1 MNIRKQQILTSL
13 IIVFVFMMQVSC
25 SEKTP
30 SDLTKASIIPK
41 PVSIT
46 STGDYFTLKSNTVI
60 YVMGESY
67 EILNI
72 GHYLADRLNPATGY
86 DLNVRSTNED
96 PGKGSILLTTSGAG
110 ANAQEESYELIITKK
125 QIKLSAPTPEG
136 LFRGVQTIRQLLP
149 ARIEMAENQE
159 GPWQIATGTITDYP
173 VYSYRSAMLD
183 VARHFFSVDDV
194 RRFIDFLAY
203 YKMNKLHLHL
213 SDDQGWRI
221 EIKSWPNLTLH
232 GGSTQVGGG
241 KGGFF
246 TQEQYSA
253 IVDYAEECYITIVPE
268 IDMPGHTNSALASY
282 PELSCDGKARELYT
296 GTKVGFSTL
305 CTNKEIT
312 YKFLDDVIREI
323 SAITP
328 GPYFH
333 IGGDESH
340 VTRLSDYIPF
350 IERVQDI
357 VLKYGKQSI
366 GWDEIANAGL
376 REGTVVQYWT
386 NIENAKK
393 AVKQGA
399 RLLMSP
405 AVKAYIDMKYNKSTK
420 LGLHWAAYIEVDEA
434 YNWDPAS
441 LVPGLGKEHIVGV
454 EAPLWTETLT
464 NIDEI
469 EYMVFPRLPG
479 IAEIGWTDVASR
491 NWDEYKIRLG
501 KHGERFEAMGI
512 DYYKSPL
519 VDWTVLNK

>member
-110 ANAQEESYELIITKK
+110 VNTQEEGYELIITKK

-149 ARIEMAENQE
+149 ARIEMAGSQE

-241 KGGFF
+241 KGGF
-246 TQEQYSA
+246 YSGTVFA
-253 IVDYAEECYITIVPE
+253 IVDYARNVI
-268 IDMPGHTNSALASY
+268 SL
-282 PELSCDGKARELYT
+282 LS
-296 GTKVGFSTL
+296 
-305 CTNKEIT
+305 
-312 YKFLDDVIREI
+312 
-323 SAITP
+323 
-328 GPYFH
+328 
-333 IGGDESH
+333 
-340 VTRLSDYIPF
+340 
-350 IERVQDI
+350 
-357 VLKYGKQSI
+357 
-366 GWDEIANAGL
+366 
-376 REGTVVQYWT
+376 
-386 NIENAKK
+386 
-393 AVKQGA
+393 
-399 RLLMSP
+399 
-405 AVKAYIDMKYNKSTK
+405 
-420 LGLHWAAYIEVDEA
+420 
-434 YNWDPAS
+434 
-441 LVPGLGKEHIVGV
+441 
-454 EAPLWTETLT
+454 
-464 NIDEI
+464 
-469 EYMVFPRLPG
+469 
-479 IAEIGWTDVASR
+479 
-491 NWDEYKIRLG
+491 
-501 KHGERFEAMGI
+501 
-512 DYYKSPL
+512 
-519 VDWTVLNK
+519 